1 MTSVPLL
8 GHASLDDVFAW
19 RPAGTVRVRDFLA
32 EVAVGTV
39 PVQHSYGFEST
50 FLLAL
55 HGGCAFWAGKP
66 FYPQDIA
73 SALAAV
79 PQPRLL
85 VTTPFHLSAL
95 LASGIDL
102 PAIDLLLSA
111 TAPLSTT
118 LAAEAEAR
126 TGAPLLEIYGSTE
139 SGQLASRRTTEGAAW
154 TLLPGVRLE
163 QAADETLACAGHVEG
178 RVALSDVIELLPDN
192 RFLLHGR
199 HADLINIAGKRTSL
213 AYLNH
218 QLAAVPGVVDGAF
231 FLPDEEG
238 PTASPGSPPSSS
250 PRPER
255 PPDHRRLAPA
265 DRGHLPAPAAGAGR

>member
-1 MTSVPLL
+1 M
-8 GHASLDDVFAW
+8 
-19 RPAGTVRVRDFLA
+19 
-32 EVAVGTV
+32 
-39 PVQHSYGFEST
+39 
-50 FLLAL
+50 
-55 HGGCAFWAGKP
+55 
-66 FYPQDIA
+66 
-73 SALAAV
+73 
-79 PQPRLL
+79 
-85 VTTPFHLSAL
+85 TTPFHLSAL

-118 LAAEAEAR
+118 LAADAEAR
-126 TGAPLLEIYGSTE
+126 TEAPLLEIYGSTE

-163 QAADETLACAGHVEG
+163 QTADDTLACAGHVEG

-218 QLAAVPGVVDGAF
+218 QLGAVPGVVDGAF

-238 PTASPGSPPSSS
+238 ADGITRLTAFVVAPGLSARQITAALRQRIEAIFL
-250 PRPER
+250 PRPLVLVDELPR
-255 PPDHRRLAPA
+255 NSTGKLPRSGLQALYT
-265 DRGHLPAPAAGAGR
+265 DRVGHGRG